1 MLFAINL
8 ILFFF
13 LMIRRPP
20 RSTRTDTLFPYTTL
34 FRSWRGIALFK
45 AEIIRPGEAHAL
57 HALVDVSQEII
68 RLGLDRKG
76 IPAIGAS
83 HYLCHQRRVADA
95 AGKGADSDTGGGP
108 RLCVIEFRDQSACRM
123 HAHYTAIGGWQPG
136 GSAAVRSDGNR
147 QHASGHG
154 CCAAG
159 T

>member
-34 FRSWRGIALFK
+34 FRSWRGIALCK

-95 AGKGADSDTGGGP
+95 AGKGADSDRSEEHTSELP
-108 RLCVIEFRDQSACRM
+108 SLMRLSYADFCLKKNKTIT
-123 HAHYTAIGGWQPG
+123 HKLH
-136 GSAAVRSDGNR
+136 
-147 QHASGHG
+147 
-154 CCAAG
+154 
-159 T
+159 